1 MTADIIEVRVAA
13 IERQAIGIVSL
24 ELVPVTGELPPFTA
38 GAHIDLH
45 LDNGLVRHYSLMN
58 PQDERHRYVIAVQ
71 REAAGRGGSA
81 YVHDALRPGTVV
93 RIGTPRNNFT
103 LNEAA
108 AHTILIGGGI
118 GITPLLS
125 MAARLR
131 SLGRSWTLHYC
142 ARTREHAAAKS
153 LLAAYAGNV
162 HHNFDQEPG
171 GTMLDLD
178 ALVAAAPPFTH
189 FYCCGPL
196 PMLNAFERAMSA
208 RPPEFTHVEYFSAKG
223 ADAADAG
230 SNAKGGYSITLARS
244 GRTLEVEDG
253 KTILDTLIEA
263 GFDVAYSCMEGI
275 CGSCET
281 QVLEGVP
288 DHRDLVLGA
297 AEKAAGKTMM
307 ICCSGCKGDRLVLD
321 I

>member
-1 MTADIIEVRVAA
+1 MNADVIDVRIAA

-24 ELVPVTGELPPFTA
+24 ELVPVAGELPPFTA
-38 GAHIDLH
+38 GAHVELH

-81 YVHDALRPGTVV
+81 YVHDRLQPGALV
-93 RIGTPRNNFT
+93 RIGAPRNNFA

-108 AHTILIGGGI
+108 THSILIGGGI

-125 MAARLR
+125 MGARLAA
-131 SLGRSWTLHYC
+131 LGRSWTLHYC
-142 ARTREHAAAKS
+142 ARTREHAAAQS
-153 LLAAYAGNV
+153 VLTAFAGNV
-162 HHNFDQEPG
+162 HYNFDQEPG

-178 ALVAAAPPFTH
+178 ALVATAPPETH

-196 PMLNAFERAMSA
+196 PMLNAFERSMSA

-223 ADAADAG
+223 ADSG
-230 SNAKGGYSITLARS
+230 SKKLGGYSITLAKS

-253 KTILDTLIEA
+253 RTILDTLIEA

-297 AEKAAGKTMM
+297 AEKASGKTMM